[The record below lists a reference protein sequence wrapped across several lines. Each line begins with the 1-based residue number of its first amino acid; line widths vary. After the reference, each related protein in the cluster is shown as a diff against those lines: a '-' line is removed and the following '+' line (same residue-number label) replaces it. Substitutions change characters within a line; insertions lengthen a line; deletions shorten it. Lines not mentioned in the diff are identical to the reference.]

1 MSNNN
6 KGKISIA
13 NIIAMLGLAG
23 IGVVTFF
30 GMFLHSKD
38 GTPGIAII
46 GAVGLIAGLTLL
58 LILSI
63 KAKGAEDNPDKWRF
77 VEWGAVAAFVIVA
90 VLFAAPFQRFF
101 YVVAEK
107 ETVQDIARKE
117 IKTIKDMYS
126 NYERQCNK
134 FLTEASEQVVNY
146 RLSKQYYGVDKEL
159 ASYVDSIVGS
169 NVESW
174 ETKARAIVKL
184 PKDETLAQIES
195 DVESWNLMVIPVRAA
210 ELEDRETTAWT
221 DVEKK
226 IRQFGENNK
235 LIPVI
240 GGGGLTH
247 YSFDGYAHFDL
258 GEKPEAEFARQIRS
272 VNGNTVIGWIVY
284 AFLNLSVLLNYLVAN
299 RSRFVGPR
307 SNSKTGGM
315 PL

>member
-6 KGKISIA
+6 KGRISIA
-13 NIIAMLGLAG
+13 NIIAMVGLAG

-38 GTPGIAII
+38 GSPSIAII
-46 GAVGLIAGLTLL
+46 GAIGLILGLALL

-77 VEWGAVAAFVIVA
+77 VEWGAVAVYVVVV

-107 ETVQDIARKE
+107 ESVQNLARQE
-117 IKTIKDMYS
+117 IKAIKNMYS
-126 NYERQCNK
+126 SYEYQCNN
-134 FLTEASEQVVNY
+134 FLEEASDQVVNY
-146 RLSKQYYGVDKEL
+146 RDSRQFYGVDPEL
-159 ASYVDSIVGS
+159 AIYVDSIVGF

-184 PKDETLAQIES
+184 PRDEKLAQIES
-195 DVESWNLMVIPVRAA
+195 DIESWNLMVIPIRAA
-210 ELEDRETTAWT
+210 QLEARETAAWT

-240 GGGGLTH
+240 GGGGLSH

-258 GEKPEAEFARQIRS
+258 GEKPEPKFARQIRS

-284 AFLNLSVLLNYLVAN
+284 IFLNLCVLLNYVVAS